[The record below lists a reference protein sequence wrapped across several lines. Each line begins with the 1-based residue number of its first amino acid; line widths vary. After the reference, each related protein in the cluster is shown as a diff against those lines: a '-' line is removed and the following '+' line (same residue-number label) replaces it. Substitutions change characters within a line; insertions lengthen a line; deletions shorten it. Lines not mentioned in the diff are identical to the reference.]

1 MPVPFYQCL
10 IIMVFD
16 AAHKVYVPVAW
27 ILMSGKTEECCGQ
40 AFNWLTSAVE
50 DIDASYIGVDFERAF
65 FTQLGTHFPDA
76 KLMGCLFHFKQAA
89 RRKMVDLGIPD
100 SEIKFAMAR
109 GMYDL
114 LTVIPIDQL
123 EKGVVYVRTK
133 IIDFSSEL
141 SKSVKE
147 EEEAS
152 VERWDKFWEY
162 FEW

>member
-27 ILMSGKTEECCGQ
+27 ILMSGKTEECYWQ

-100 SEIKFAMAR
+100 SEIKSAMAR
-109 GMYDL
+109 GVYDL

-123 EKGVVYVRTK
+123 EKGVVFVRTK
-133 IIDFSSEL
+133 IIDFVSEL
-141 SKSVKE
+141 SKSAK

-152 VERWDKFWEY
+152 VERWEKFWEY
-162 FEW
+162 FER

>member
-10 IIMVFD
+10 IVMVFD
-16 AAHKVYVPVAW
+16 AAHKIYVPVVW
-27 ILMSGKTEECCGQ
+27 ILMSGKTEECYWQ

-65 FTQLGTHFPDA
+65 FNQLDAHFPDA

-89 RRKMVDLGIPD
+89 RRKMVNLGIPD
-100 SEIKFAMAR
+100 SVIKFAMAR
-109 GMYDL
+109 GTYNL

-133 IIDFSSEL
+133 IIDFLSEL

-147 EEEAS
+147 EEAS
-152 VERWDKFWEY
+152 VERWEKFWEY
-162 FEW
+162 FER

>member
-1 MPVPFYQCL
+1 
-10 IIMVFD
+10 MVFD
-16 AAHKVYVPVAW
+16 AAHKVYVLVAW
-27 ILMSGKTEECCGQ
+27 ILMSGKTEECYWQ

-100 SEIKFAMAR
+100 SEIKSAMAR
-109 GMYDL
+109 GVYDL

-123 EKGVVYVRTK
+123 EKGVVLCEPK
-133 IIDFSSEL
+133 
-141 SKSVKE
+141 
-147 EEEAS
+147 
-152 VERWDKFWEY
+152 
-162 FEW
+162 

>member
-27 ILMSGKTEECCGQ
+27 ILMSGKTKECYWQ

-50 DIDASYIGVDFERAF
+50 DIDASYIGVYFERAF
-65 FTQLGTHFPDA
+65 FTQLGTHFPVA

-123 EKGVVYVRTK
+123 EKGVVFVRTK
-133 IIDFSSEL
+133 IIDFVSEL
-141 SKSVKE
+141 SKSAK

-152 VERWDKFWEY
+152 VERWEKFWEY
-162 FEW
+162 FER

>member
-1 MPVPFYQCL
+1 VPVPFYQCL

-27 ILMSGKTEECCGQ
+27 ILMSGKTEECYWQ
-40 AFNWLTSAVE
+40 AFNWLTSAVK

-76 KLMGCLFHFKQAA
+76 NLMGCLFHFKQAA
-89 RRKMVDLGIPD
+89 RRKMVVLGIPD
-100 SEIKFAMAR
+100 SEIKSAMAR
-109 GMYDL
+109 GVYDL

-123 EKGVVYVRTK
+123 EKGVVFVRTK
-133 IIDFSSEL
+133 IIDFVSEL
-141 SKSVKE
+141 SKSAK

-152 VERWDKFWEY
+152 VER
-162 FEW
+162 

>member
-10 IIMVFD
+10 IVMVFD
-16 AAHKVYVPVAW
+16 AARKVYVPVAW
-27 ILMSGKTEECCGQ
+27 ILMSGKTEECYWQ

-100 SEIKFAMAR
+100 SEIKPAMAR
-109 GMYDL
+109 GVYDL

-141 SKSVKE
+141 SKAVK

-152 VERWDKFWEY
+152 VERWEKFWDY
-162 FEW
+162 FER